1 MRRELKESTH
11 TLVPALIHS
20 HFSRF
25 IWAHKCSHCV
35 QQASSCDI
43 WNHLSHRVFF
53 YLLSNLFSEQQGG
66 EKGFLNRRSGQPRTH
81 THTQYENT
89 LQPPP
94 LQSKI
99 NNTSL
104 KESLK
109 AKGKGEKEGWTHTC
123 SCKHKYTPC
132 FQCFHVKDYRRTDR
146 WFTSRYW
153 ASSVFQQWKTVW
165 NS

>member
-1 MRRELKESTH
+1 ME
-11 TLVPALIHS
+11 P
-20 HFSRF
+20 F
-25 IWAHKCSHCV
+25 IP
-35 QQASSCDI
+35 QG
-43 WNHLSHRVFF
+43 FF

-66 EKGFLNRRSGQPRTH
+66 EKGFLNRRSGQPRTHTH

-109 AKGKGEKEGWTHTC
+109 AKGKGEKEG
-123 SCKHKYTPC
+123 
-132 FQCFHVKDYRRTDR
+132 
-146 WFTSRYW
+146 
-153 ASSVFQQWKTVW
+153 
-165 NS
+165 